1 MKNTLIAFAASLL
14 LAFNSSP
21 AQEANVNGSALV
33 LVFSDYSE
41 QLNMDLHVAFK
52 NDPSMR
58 IVNSCDALNMVVFQ
72 TKEGQAM
79 NKVQAKSYLQVR
91 FKDVLQRESD
101 SYQIREDVSPS
112 EVLMLCREKM
122 QTIYG
127 VEAK

>member
-1 MKNTLIAFAASLL
+1 MKNTLIALAATLM
-14 LAFNSSP
+14 LAVNSSP
-21 AQEANVNGSALV
+21 AQEANASGSELV

-72 TKEGQAM
+72 TKEGHAM
-79 NKVQAKSYLQVR
+79 NRAQAKSYLQVR

-101 SYQIREDVSPS
+101 SYQVREDVSPS
-112 EVLMLCREKM
+112 EVLTLCREKM
-122 QTIYG
+122 QAIYG